1 MAEAAVAEGFTPEF
15 GEGAAAQEQVPAEL
29 NLLHFLDRKDF
40 VDCAVRLPAPAPGS
54 EPKGEDEVG
63 GGSGEVVPG
72 HRLALCSASGFFY
85 RRLIVE
91 AKDLTTAPVE
101 GCGDLPAVDLPALP
115 DDEELRRQVDVAGL
129 FPLVLRF
136 VYSGQLWESIEP
148 QVTAE
153 NAMGLFALGELLE
166 IRPLAARAFGFL
178 ETSVLTPET
187 SARLLYAAAR
197 LARATPS
204 SSSRGG
210 GGSFDEPV
218 ARCTE
223 VLRQGFEQVCSSPE
237 DLDLL
242 CRLPVDML
250 QPLLEA
256 DELEVLS
263 EATVLEVA
271 RRLLRGRMRRE
282 EALVTL
288 EGGRLSGAKAAGAPV
303 GGVICEALVV
313 EAPSPEVLLRAR
325 AEAPKYSAAT
335 DALQLQ
341 SGECELGKDLVLRI
355 PKGAFGPGKPGTV
368 AVRVRAAVSREV
380 LLVGSLPS
388 ASLPLATAGEGAQ
401 TEVSLTTPDGKP
413 GGTLRFKWKAE
424 AAPPEE
430 PVAAPPAEGAEGEGA
445 DGGGDAVAAAAAAA
459 EAAVATSAAQFA
471 ATISEEQASK
481 VLEAVRFSQLE
492 HKDLLAAIKDPV
504 LLEAGAQQRILE
516 ALSSRLDA
524 YESAGQEGSKRQEPR
539 PSTVRRSPGEAT
551 ANSAELSPVGE
562 AAAATQ
568 SGGLGPMSL
577 GGPATSQAA
586 LGRPPAPADAAF
598 GGAYGSAAL
607 RTRSAGRR
615 VGGPGAGG
623 HPLFPCAVCNAG
635 SLVLR
640 QRDLRW
646 TIECSRYPSCN
657 HAVLLPS
664 SIMAAAVDGHCAS
677 CTLRLNVDVRTL
689 TVRVGHQ
696 HAATLLKLPGG
707 VDTLRGM
714 CVAGCNDTL
723 QRLGD

>member
-54 EPKGEDEVG
+54 EPKGEDEV
-63 GGSGEVVPG
+63 VPG

-91 AKDLTTAPVE
+91 AKDLTIAPVE

-242 CRLPVDML
+242 CRLPLDML

-401 TEVSLTTPDGKP
+401 TEVSLTTPDGNP

-424 AAPPEE
+424 AAPPE
-430 PVAAPPAEGAEGEGA
+430 VARRQSWPDLTRSRSQHHPLRVPKEREQTVAEMPWRRRRQLPKPLSPPLRRSSLQPSVRSRLPRSWRPYASRSWSTRTCWPPSRTPSCWRPGPSSGSWRPCPPGSTPTRARARRAPSGRSRAPPLS
-445 DGGGDAVAAAAAAA
+445 AAARARPLPPRQGWARAARRRRRCRAAASA
-459 EAAVATSAAQFA
+459 LWASGVPRRRRPPSAGPRRPRTPVPAPSEAPTAARRCGRGVQG
-471 ATISEEQASK
+471 
-481 VLEAVRFSQLE
+481 
-492 HKDLLAAIKDPV
+492 
-504 LLEAGAQQRILE
+504 GAWE
-516 ALSSRLDA
+516 ALEQVGTRCSLAQSATRARLCCGSGTCVGLSNAPGIHLATMRCCSR
-524 YESAGQEGSKRQEPR
+524 
-539 PSTVRRSPGEAT
+539 
-551 ANSAELSPVGE
+551 
-562 AAAATQ
+562 
-568 SGGLGPMSL
+568 
-577 GGPATSQAA
+577 AA
-586 LGRPPAPADAAF
+586 LWLRPWTGIVHLA
-598 GGAYGSAAL
+598 
-607 RTRSAGRR
+607 
-615 VGGPGAGG
+615 
-623 HPLFPCAVCNAG
+623 PCA
-635 SLVLR
+635 
-640 QRDLRW
+640 
-646 TIECSRYPSCN
+646 
-657 HAVLLPS
+657 
-664 SIMAAAVDGHCAS
+664 
-677 CTLRLNVDVRTL
+677 
-689 TVRVGHQ
+689 
-696 HAATLLKLPGG
+696 
-707 VDTLRGM
+707 
-714 CVAGCNDTL
+714 
-723 QRLGD
+723 